1 MGPKTLRA
9 RADAAYT
16 IEMKM
21 SHRFA
26 AGLLSLILA
35 AGPLAA
41 ADVVGSAPAG
51 AGRVVGFAP
60 ITFGPQFSTQVGG
73 LLQSLSMA
81 SQEKLLGSIG
91 DLRGSYEK
99 QGLADQ
105 RFLLA
110 ALSSDPVGLA
120 QRLSQTDLPKADIE
134 RIEKISQH
142 VADAVKKNAAFAKEL
157 SAVQAAVA
165 AKPKVTKAKS
175 DAVMASAHAAVE
187 AFLGNARAQDEPAAP
202 SAPDSTAV
210 QEGPAQGPVVVGVLP
225 DGQGWSD
232 ADLLD
237 PAKRPQ
243 LKYGTE
249 TLPIIALPS
258 EGTNIS
264 DLWIKAHSQANAA
277 LIVAYNF
284 DDMNMAQSIVEKAK
298 AGEKIVFVGDYSNWF
313 PERMPQ
319 AKKDAVTPG
328 PTAAMKYILDNMP
341 AMGQNFEL
349 YILKGLG
356 DIGINHNK
364 FTLFNGPNGKLLQ
377 GGSFNYSMNSQTK
390 HWEIVVFTNDAERID
405 AFTRY
410 FAWLTRRARKYSPDL
425 QPQDPTFDPADPIP
439 TVPPSEDLKLHGV
452 PFPKVVFSPNGQG
465 EATLV
470 KAINLVKQKLG
481 ILMFSPFPTPLMV
494 EAIEAKM
501 AQKVAA
507 DMIADA
513 SQAEDATP
521 IVGLIDHGMPIK
533 DIHGPDMELHNAPF
547 SHGSFQHEKDMLF
560 DADMVDGLV
569 KMADSLN
576 ISGNAFNH
584 NFENIQLWNG
594 FYAKFLAA
602 HYRYMWNLAHALPPD
617 LIAKLRAKLAG
628 EKSGEVAKNSPVDTA
643 PKKGHK
649 PAPTSSKG

>member
-1 MGPKTLRA
+1 
-9 RADAAYT
+9 
-16 IEMKM
+16 MKIN
-21 SHRFA
+21 HRFLA
-26 AGLLSLILA
+26 TLLSFVLT

-41 ADVVGSAPAG
+41 ADVVAPASAG
-51 AGRVVGFAP
+51 AGRVIGVAP
-60 ITFGPQFSTQVGG
+60 ISFGPQFSTQVQS
-73 LLQSLSMA
+73 LLQGLSMA
-81 SQEKLLGSIG
+81 SHEKLLGGIQ
-91 DLRGSYEK
+91 DLRLSYEK
-99 QGLADQ
+99 QGVADQ

-110 ALSSDPVGLA
+110 ALSSDPAGLA
-120 QRLSQTDLPKADIE
+120 QRLAQTDLPKAEIE
-134 RIEKISQH
+134 RIEKISEH
-142 VADAVKKNAAFAKEL
+142 VAEAVKKDAAFAKEVA
-157 SAVQAAVA
+157 AVQAAVA
-165 AKPKVTKAKS
+165 ATPKVSKGKS

-187 AFLGNARAQDEPAAP
+187 AFLGNAHAPADSQDPAAP
-202 SAPDSTAV
+202 DATVVQAGAAHSAPA
-210 QEGPAQGPVVVGVLP
+210 VVGEMP

-232 ADLLD
+232 ADLLN

-249 TLPIIALPS
+249 SLPLIALPS

-264 DLWIKAHSQANAA
+264 DLWTKAHSQANAA

-284 DDMNMAQSIVEKAK
+284 DDMNMAQSIVQKAK

-425 QPQDPTFDPADPIP
+425 EPQDPTFDPADPIP

-494 EAIEAKM
+494 SAIEAQLAK
-501 AQKVAA
+501 KVAA

-513 SQAEDATP
+513 SQAEMATP

-533 DIHGPDMELHNAPF
+533 DIHGPDMELHKAPY
-547 SHGSFQHEKDMLF
+547 SHGSFEHEKDMLF
-560 DADMVDGLV
+560 DADMIDGLV

-602 HYRYMWNLAHALPPD
+602 HYRFMWNLAHDLPPE
-617 LIAKLRAKLAG
+617 LIQKLR
-628 EKSGEVAKNSPVDTA
+628 EKIASEKNGEVAKAPPATEEPVKGRKPVHSPSA
-643 PKKGHK
+643 KG
-649 PAPTSSKG
+649 